1 MKSSYIQGPLVKSPS
16 SRVGDGEG
24 GGGSPA
30 KQIELLTDLTD
41 ESVM

>member
-24 GGGSPA
+24 SPA